1 MQAPRLDALS
11 VLIVDDSKHMCELIT
26 AMLRAFGIGQAVACQ
41 DVSSALSYLR
51 RQNVDI
57 IITDFALPSAN
68 GVEFV
73 HHLRWHAQSP
83 APFVPVL
90 MVTGYSD
97 RIRVEA
103 ARDAGINEF
112 LVKPV
117 TPRALF
123 DRLVALIDSPRAFVR
138 SPTYMGPDRRRRRVL
153 GFNGPYKRTT
163 DGVSDSSDLEV

>member
-1 MQAPRLDALS
+1 MQAPRLEALS
-11 VLIVDDSKHMCELIT
+11 VLIVDDSKHMCELIV
-26 AMLRAFGIGQAVACQ
+26 AMLRAFGIAQAVACQ
-41 DVSSALSYLR
+41 DVASAMNYM
-51 RQNVDI
+51 RQHNVDI
-57 IITDFALPSAN
+57 VITDLALPSTT

-73 HHLRWHAQSP
+73 HQLRWDSKSP

-97 RIRVEA
+97 RVRVEA

-153 GFNGPYKRTT
+153 GFQGPYRRSS
-163 DGVSDSSDLEV
+163 DGQSDSGDLEV

>member
-1 MQAPRLDALS
+1 MSAPRLEALS
-11 VLIVDDSKHMCELIT
+11 ILIVDDSKHMCELIST
-26 AMLRAFGIGQAVACQ
+26 MLRAFGVVHTAACQ
-41 DVSSALSYLR
+41 DVNSALTHLR
-51 RQNVDI
+51 QHNVDI
-57 IITDFALPSAN
+57 VITDFALPATN

-73 HHLRWHAQSP
+73 HQLRWNSQSP

-97 RIRVEA
+97 RVRVES

-153 GFNGPYKRTT
+153 GFKGPYRRNT
-163 DGVSDSSDLEV
+163 DGNADSGDLEV

>member
-1 MQAPRLDALS
+1 MQAPRLEALS

-26 AMLRAFGIGQAVACQ
+26 AMLRAFGIAQAVACQ
-41 DVSSALSYLR
+41 DVKSALDHMR
-51 RQNVDI
+51 MHNVDI
-57 IITDFALPSAN
+57 VITDLALPNTN

-73 HHLRWHAQSP
+73 HQLRWHAQSP

-97 RIRVEA
+97 RVRVEA

-138 SPTYMGPDRRRRRVL
+138 SPTYMGPDRRRRRIL
-153 GFNGPYKRTT
+153 GFKGPYRRTS
-163 DGVSDSSDLEV
+163 DGQGDSGDLEV

>member
-1 MQAPRLDALS
+1 MQAPRLEALS
-11 VLIVDDSKHMCELIT
+11 VLIVDDSKHMCELIM
-26 AMLRAFGIGQAVACQ
+26 AMLRAFGIAQTAACQ
-41 DVSSALSYLR
+41 DVATALTYMRLH
-51 RQNVDI
+51 NVDI
-57 IITDFALPSAN
+57 VITDLALPNTN

-73 HHLRWHAQSP
+73 HQLRWNAQSP

-97 RIRVEA
+97 RMRVEA

-123 DRLVALIDSPRAFVR
+123 DRLVALIDAPRAFVR

-153 GFNGPYKRTT
+153 GFKGPYRRTS
-163 DGVSDSSDLEV
+163 DGQAGSGDLEV